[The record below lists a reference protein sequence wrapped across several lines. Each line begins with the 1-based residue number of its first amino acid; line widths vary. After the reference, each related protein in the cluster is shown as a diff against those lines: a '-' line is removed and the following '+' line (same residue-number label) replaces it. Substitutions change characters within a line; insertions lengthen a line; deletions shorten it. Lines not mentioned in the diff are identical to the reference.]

1 MSVVS
6 KKKMLKSPLEDEV
19 CKLSDE
25 VARLQIMVE
34 RCIRASEKSSTIAQQ
49 LIDIIPVAANIYQQR
64 MQMKAQMQRMERG
77 LPPIDFEQ
85 YSPPVQ
91 ARVGVDNRTMY
102 LLIGGAA
109 LFGALMLIRRNR

>member
-1 MSVVS
+1 MYIGR
-6 KKKMLKSPLEDEV
+6 DEFV
-19 CKLSDE
+19 GMGAD
-25 VARLQIMVE
+25 AATTAP
-34 RCIRASEKSSTIAQQ
+34 RASIAQQ